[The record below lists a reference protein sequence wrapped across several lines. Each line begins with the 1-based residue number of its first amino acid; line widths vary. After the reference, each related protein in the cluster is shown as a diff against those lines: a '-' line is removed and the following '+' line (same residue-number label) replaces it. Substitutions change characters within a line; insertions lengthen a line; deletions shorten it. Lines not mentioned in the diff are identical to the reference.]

1 MQESSKAERFLRATK
16 SELCSLSIR
25 LQIVNHSTLAMT
37 TDRYCHV
44 SDDFMFA
51 GVQQFSQATRE
62 MMGGMRCKKSEKNLI

>member
-1 MQESSKAERFLRATK
+1 M
-16 SELCSLSIR
+16 
-25 LQIVNHSTLAMT
+25 NHSTLAMT

-62 MMGGMRCKKSEKNLI
+62 MMGGNEM